1 MFTPKQVAV
10 QTSVSCRFLLFSY
23 PSLIILKGDYN
34 TFKSFSLKK
43 FLVTFFR
50 FVNYRKFM
58 QKIIPSFD
66 EHLLPACYVP
76 GGVVT
81 KTQSLISR
89 SLTSQ
94 EGR

>member
-1 MFTPKQVAV
+1 
-10 QTSVSCRFLLFSY
+10 
-23 PSLIILKGDYN
+23 
-34 TFKSFSLKK
+34 
-43 FLVTFFR
+43 
-50 FVNYRKFM
+50 M